1 MKKISLNG
9 IWNMTGNGFDCNG
22 TVPGSVYSFL
32 LDNGL
37 MKDPYYR
44 QNELEA
50 TPLMEYD
57 YTFSRSFSFDK
68 AVSDTVLLC
77 CDGLDTICDIF
88 LNGQAVGHTQNMHR
102 SYEFDVTQ
110 LLKEENDISLVF
122 HSANRFFKEAPL

>member
-1 MKKISLNG
+1 
-9 IWNMTGNGFDCNG
+9 MTGNGFDCNG

-57 YTFSRSFSFDK
+57 YTFSRSFSGTLYFK
-68 AVSDTVLLC
+68 LYSAGFKCMYFAFIPTSRKFIFFICESSFLLP
-77 CDGLDTICDIF
+77 
-88 LNGQAVGHTQNMHR
+88 MHFR
-102 SYEFDVTQ
+102 
-110 LLKEENDISLVF
+110 
-122 HSANRFFKEAPL
+122 